1 MQAGTQAVQPCL
13 SPVEVVNT
21 YSCPLVRTRENMQ
34 KTVKNKTKT
43 NRQKPHGVAHY
54 LRCTNVCVWGGG
66 QCQNLVIPLYLSKN
80 ESPPI
85 VGKQSPKVLA
95 GQVDLCLA
103 PLTN

>member
-1 MQAGTQAVQPCL
+1 MAWHIISDAQMC
-13 SPVEVVNT
+13 
-21 YSCPLVRTRENMQ
+21 
-34 KTVKNKTKT
+34 
-43 NRQKPHGVAHY
+43 
-54 LRCTNVCVWGGG
+54 VCGGG

-85 VGKQSPKVLA
+85 VGKQSPRVLA